1 MTLITAE
8 GVSLELGTGW
18 RSGSKKWNGGANGPR
33 QMFDDIFSPLD
44 TIHECDRWWRAAND
58 SGGPVADDSDGGR

>member
-8 GVSLELGTGW
+8 WVRWNWVPALGV
-18 RSGSKKWNGGANGPR
+18 KKWNGGAIGPR

-44 TIHECDRWWRAAND
+44 TIQEHDR
-58 SGGPVADDSDGGR
+58 

>member
-33 QMFDDIFSPLD
+33 QMFDMIQYRNVTDD
-44 TIHECDRWWRAAND
+44 GGGEQRWRA
-58 SGGPVADDSDGGR
+58 GGG